1 MATYTK
7 ETALYDTAAIAGDI
21 EEAGTKATN
30 YLAADSSGIMVYD
43 GSNGAQT
50 PSNPSA
56 DTRNVFIDA
65 DSVDVRKGSTTL
77 ASFGTETVIKTTNG
91 TELAH
96 FGYAE
101 GTGESGMTVAPY
113 YTLGVRKKTT
123 TAYDSTAT
131 YSVGDICVYNQRIY
145 VCNTDITSPESWTSS
160 HWAFYIGSHSYA
172 EGYNTIA
179 SGLSSHAEGHGTVA
193 LDLSSHAEG
202 YSASALEA
210 YSHAEGSGTVAS
222 GMVSHAEG
230 SGAVAS
236 GYSSHAEGND
246 TVASGDV
253 SHAEG
258 SETVASGM
266 ASHAQNFG
274 TIASKP
280 GQTAIGSYNI
290 EDTATAAIDHKLFI
304 IGNGS
309 GDDDRSNAFT
319 VDRRGRI
326 ECGDSNGVLKSIFDI
341 FYPVGSYY
349 DTSNLYFDPNYSLG
363 GTWSSEEIV
372 DDEIVEQ
379 GTNSI
384 WTYRKWKS
392 GIAEC
397 WGRRDITISLN
408 NNYGGAYYGTDAVG
422 FPTNLF
428 NAEPTVSV
436 SRQGR
441 QGTGLVHISPYSVS
455 STQIQYFI
463 TNTNGRYDSAPIG
476 IAINARGL
484 WKTYSAPSKKYRW
497 HRTA

>member
-1 MATYTK
+1 MSRTVSQTINLQAVPEAVSKYITRIDGGGISIH
-7 ETALYDTAAIAGDI
+7 DTQRQNLD
-21 EEAGTKATN
+21 
-30 YLAADSSGIMVYD
+30 YLQLT
-43 GSNGAQT
+43 SNGIDIKQ
-50 PSNPSA
+50 N
-56 DTRNVFIDA
+56 NVSI
-65 DSVDVRKGSTTL
+65 

-160 HWAFYIGSHSYA
+160 HWSFYIGSHSYA

-179 SGLSSHAEGHGTVA
+179 SGYT
-193 LDLSSHAEG
+193 SHAEG
-202 YSASALEA
+202 YSTSALEP
-210 YSHAEGSGTVAS
+210 YSHAEGYETVVSGYT
-222 GMVSHAEG
+222 SHAEG
-230 SGAVAS
+230 SETVAS

-246 TVASGDV
+246 AVASGGV

-258 SETVASGM
+258 QETVASGL
-266 ASHAQNFG
+266 ASHAQNIG
-274 TIASKP
+274 TIASKSA
-280 GQTAIGSYNI
+280 QTAIGIYNI
-290 EDTATAAIDHKLFI
+290 EDTETTAINQKLFI

-309 GDDDRSNAFT
+309 ADDDRSNAFT
-319 VDRRGRI
+319 VDWRGRI
-326 ECGDSNGVLKSIFDI
+326 ECGDRNGVLKSIFDI

-349 DTSNLYFDPNYSLG
+349 DTSNLYFNPNDSLV

-379 GTNSI
+379 TVSGI

-408 NNYGGAYYGTDAVG
+408 NNYGGAYYGTDGVS
-422 FPTNLF
+422 FPTGLF
-428 NAEPTVSV
+428 SSEPTVSV

-441 QGTGLVHISPYSVS
+441 EGTGLVHISPYSVS
-455 STQIQYFI
+455 STRIQYFI
-463 TNTNGRYDSAPIG
+463 TNTNSRYDSAPIG

-484 WKTYSAPSKKYRW
+484 WKTYSAPTTKYRW